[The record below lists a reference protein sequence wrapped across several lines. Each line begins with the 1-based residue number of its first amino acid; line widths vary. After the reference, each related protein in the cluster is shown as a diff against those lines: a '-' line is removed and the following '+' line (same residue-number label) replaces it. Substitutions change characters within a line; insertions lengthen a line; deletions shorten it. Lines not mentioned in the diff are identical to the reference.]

1 MNEKRILA
9 TMFGSTL
16 NSSNKTGQYVYDW
29 SELKDKLMNPLRND
43 SLTVSEFIDK
53 KKPIWVKSAAGYY
66 IMGACGLDQHGLPS
80 RASQVQPPKEFGLVS
95 IDGDGV
101 AADWDEKVK
110 QVLSGYEYVIHATI
124 SSHRGDIRR
133 RLVIPLAQN
142 VDCDTR
148 EALIRL
154 LVAEI
159 GTQGID
165 KTCIE
170 AKRAMCFPVVL
181 NGGDEFTFHNEGKF
195 LDAVEWLNSTGKA
208 WHDMENLPLFDGERQ
223 IKNRIQSYCKANRIE
238 ETGEWTPPTGLGN
251 AWINAYCST
260 YRVSDVLDDYRPG
273 YYTQV
278 RPGRYNHGEASGCTG
293 GIQVIN
299 DAHLYSWYA
308 TDKLSNGK
316 LMNAYEV
323 MVILTGQ
330 TEKNALKNIMGDPKV
345 QETMREQHLKNLNVP
360 ECAKDWSSKYD
371 VTDEGLARRCMEC
384 YSSKRRDGSWWDYKP
399 SEGIYRKV
407 SDETMLDK
415 VSKVCRMV
423 LALQQSEEIEKYV
436 GKTNKLKAVLTY
448 WQGLADAVA
457 PAEDDWDNKPTY
469 LCLEDCIIDLPTFCS
484 TACEWTSVEGV
495 KAAVVGFKPEF
506 LLTKKIHL
514 PLSAL
519 FTPECASA
527 RIELSKA
534 MTLYLPDVMVQTY
547 FWRCLGSCLDGR
559 SYADNRVIWLNGPHA
574 GNGKST
580 IMSAIT
586 AALGNDADGYSGIS
600 EVALFYKKRDDDNGE
615 GANPKLESLR
625 NTRLAHFAEGDKKRT
640 INTSKIKNFTG
651 GQKVFTRALYKGGS
665 AWLPRMRMVFDS
677 NGMPSLDG
685 PDDGFFRRLRII
697 PFRQKIRDVVG
708 EDTSVITRWQQDK
721 RIHAA
726 ILFMMLT
733 GLNDWYQ
740 HGRKTDNGL
749 DDCPTDVQVET
760 ESYINSFDDIRQ
772 YFEDCLEATGL
783 DTDFAPKSDVY
794 NDYCQQCS
802 GKQAARHTFL
812 MALEEWCNENGLELT
827 KRKKNC
833 VMKPGYIGLKILS
846 EDAMPTRGWNY

>member
-9 TMFGSTL
+9 TLFTQTL
-16 NSSNKTGQYVYDW
+16 NNTNKVGRYVYDW
-29 SELKDKLMNPLRND
+29 AELRDKLTKPLVNN
-43 SLTVSEFIDK
+43 SLTVSEFVNQ
-53 KKPIWVKSAAGYY
+53 KKPIYIKSSNGYY

-80 RASQVQPPKEFGLVS
+80 RAAQVLPPKEFGIVS

-101 AADWDEKVK
+101 SADWDERVK
-110 QVLSGYEYVIHATI
+110 AVLAGYEYVIHATI

-165 KTCIE
+165 KTCVE
-170 AKRAMCFPVVL
+170 AKRAMCLPVLL
-181 NGGDEFTFHNEGKF
+181 NGGDDFTYHNEGKM
-195 LDAVEWLNSTGKA
+195 LDAVDWLNASGKQ
-208 WHDMENLPLFDGERQ
+208 WRDMENLPLFDGE
-223 IKNRIQSYCKANRIE
+223 KAVKSRIQNYCKANRIE

-251 AWINAYCST
+251 AWVNAYCST
-260 YRVSDVLDDYRPG
+260 YRISDVLDDYRPG
-273 YYTQV
+273 YYKMV

-308 TDKLSNGK
+308 TDKLSNGQ
-316 LMNAYEV
+316 LMNAFQV
-323 MVILTGQ
+323 MVTLTGL
-330 TEKNALKNIMGDPKV
+330 TEKKALQTVMSDPKV

-360 ECAKDWSSKYD
+360 ECAKNWASKYD
-371 VTDEGLARRCMEC
+371 ITDEGLARRCMEC
-384 YSSKRRDGSWWDYKP
+384 YSSKRRDGSWWDYVSK
-399 SEGIYRKV
+399 EGIYRKV

-423 LALQQSEEIEKYV
+423 LALQQAEEIEKYV
-436 GKTNKLKAVLTY
+436 GKTSKLKQVLTY

-457 PAEDDWDNKPTY
+457 PAEDEWDNKPTY
-469 LCLEDCIIDLPTFCS
+469 LCLEDCIIDLPVFCS
-484 TACEWTSVEGV
+484 AACEWSSLDGV
-495 KAAVVGFKPEF
+495 KPAIVGFSAEY

-534 MTLYLPDVMVQTY
+534 MTLYLPDINVQTY
-547 FWRCLGSCLDGR
+547 FWRCLGSGLDGR
-559 SYADNRVIWLNGPHA
+559 SYADNKVIWLNGPHA

-580 IMSAIT
+580 LMTAIT
-586 AALGNDADGYSGIS
+586 EALGSDADGYVGVSDVG
-600 EVALFYKKRDDDNGE
+600 LFYKHKDDDNGE

-625 NTRLAHFAEGDKKRT
+625 NTRLAHFAEGDKRRT
-640 INTSKIKNFTG
+640 VNTSKIKNFTG
-651 GQKVFTRALYKGGS
+651 GQKIYTRALYKGGS
-665 AWLPRMRMVFDS
+665 AWLPKMRMVFDS
-677 NGMPSLDG
+677 NGMCSLDG
-685 PDDGFFRRLRII
+685 PDEGFFRRLRII
-697 PFRQKIRDVVG
+697 PFRQMLRKTVG
-708 EDTSVITRWQQDK
+708 EDPDVIDRWRK
-721 RIHAA
+721 SKGIHAA
-726 ILFMMLT
+726 IIFMLLT

-760 ESYINSFDDIRQ
+760 LSYINSFDDIRQ
-772 YFEDCLEATGL
+772 YFDDCLEITCS
-783 DTDFAPKSDVY
+783 DSNFAPKSDIY

-812 MALEEWCNENGLELT
+812 MALEEWANENGLELQ
-827 KRKKNC
+827 KRRKAC
-833 VMKPGYIGLKILS
+833 VMKPGYVGVKILS
-846 EDAMPTRGWNY
+846 EDAMPSRWN